1 MKRMLLALA
10 LTVAAGACTMEREQP
25 DQGAGPGNVS
35 RTQQAEDVRELT
47 PPSDDPGSGPSEYQ
61 APGPDPVTP
70 PRGPV
75 GAPTDSAAGTP
86 PR

>member
-1 MKRMLLALA
+1 MKKMLLTLTLA
-10 LTVAAGACTMEREQP
+10 VAAGACTMEREQP
-25 DQGAGPGNVS
+25 DQGVPPGDVS
-35 RTQQAEDVRELT
+35 RTQQAEDVRALT
-47 PPSDDPGSGPSEYQ
+47 EASDDPGPGPSEYQ

-70 PRGPV
+70 PRGPI